1 MEPLLGSYD
10 KMIDLALLPEEITW
24 HPPDNPLEIIKAFLD
39 IITVFAFIALFI
51 IIIYS
56 KNKYPIIER
65 RRILWPMIGFS
76 VFGTISMAMD
86 ALDEFFWFSPKEFYD
101 VIWKP
106 TRLFL
111 FLAGII
117 LLIITFYYFYRF
129 SERLFGEK

>member
-1 MEPLLGSYD
+1 
-10 KMIDLALLPEEITW
+10 MIEVNLIPEDMAW
-24 HPPDNPLEIIKAFLD
+24 HPPENLLEIIKALLD
-39 IITVFAFIALFI
+39 VFTVFAFIGLLLI
-51 IIIYS
+51 VIYS
-56 KNKYPIIER
+56 KNKYPVIER
-65 RRILWPMIGFS
+65 NRIYWPWLGFC
-76 VFGTISMAMD
+76 VLGIISMAMD
-86 ALDEFFWFSPKEFYD
+86 ALDEFYWFSPKEFYD